1 MKRIAVLCVG
11 NDCPGLNAAIRAV
24 VMKGSEIGIEILGVK
39 DGFEGLFTDKID
51 VLTKSSVSG
60 ILHRGGTILGT
71 SLFAP
76 QEPEDLQKVAKKL
89 EQYSITS
96 FLILG
101 GRLGVK
107 AALKLAKENI
117 PSILVPATIDND
129 LPFTDFSIGF
139 FTAIEHVREALDM
152 LHATAE
158 SHHRVM
164 IVETMGKPGGW
175 IAVTGGLAGGADYVI
190 TNAESV
196 DQEDLLNKIRSRYES
211 QKRFSIVVVESGTI
225 LPEQIYQITG
235 TDERTPAAQV
245 IGAFIERELKDIG
258 IEWRYT
264 NLGYLQRGGTP
275 VCMDRI
281 IATQMSTRA
290 VEMVKSARVYHA
302 LGMRGLTVTEVP
314 YSETMVNVKIVDEQ
328 LRGLAKLFY

>member
-1 MKRIAVLCVG
+1 MKRIAILCVG
-11 NDCPGLNAAIRAV
+11 NDCPGLNAAIRAT
-24 VMKGSEIGIEILGVK
+24 VMKGSEVGIEILGVK
-39 DGFEGLFTDKID
+39 DGFEGLFSDKID
-51 VLTKSSVSG
+51 VMTKSSVSG

-71 SLFAP
+71 SLFVP
-76 QEPEDLQKVAKKL
+76 QEDEDVQKVMKKFQ
-89 EQYSITS
+89 QYSITS

-107 AALKLAKENI
+107 AALKLAKANI
-117 PSILVPATIDND
+117 PSVLVPATIDND

-175 IAVTGGLAGGADYVI
+175 IAVTGGLAGGADYVV

-196 DQEDLLNKIRSRYES
+196 DHQDLLNKIRSRYES
-211 QKRFSIVVVESGTI
+211 QKRFSIVVVESGAV
-225 LPEQIYQITG
+225 LPKEMYEITG
-235 TDERTPAAQV
+235 TDEKTPAAQV
-245 IGAFIERELKDIG
+245 IGTFIEKQLRDIS

-264 NLGYLQRGGTP
+264 NLGYLQRGGSP

-314 YSETMVNVKIVDEQ
+314 YYETMINVKIVDEQ
-328 LRGLAKLFY
+328 LRSLAKLFY

>member
-11 NDCPGLNAAIRAV
+11 NDCPGLNAAIRAA
-24 VMKGSEIGIEILGVK
+24 VMKGCEVGIEIVGVK
-39 DGFEGLFTDKID
+39 DGFEGLLTDKLD
-51 VLTKSSVSG
+51 VMTKSSVSG

-71 SLFAP
+71 SLFVP
-76 QEPEDLQKVAKKL
+76 QEDEEIKKVMKKF

-101 GRLGVK
+101 GRLGAK
-107 AALKLAKENI
+107 AALKLTKVNI
-117 PSILVPATIDND
+117 PSVLVPATIDND

-164 IVETMGKPGGW
+164 IVETMGKPSGW

-190 TNAESV
+190 TDAEPIN
-196 DQEDLLNKIRSRYES
+196 QEDLLNKIRSRYES

-225 LPEQIYQITG
+225 LPKEMYEMTG

-245 IGAFIERELKDIG
+245 IGVYIEKRLKDIG

-264 NLGYLQRGGTP
+264 NLGYLQRGGSP

-314 YSETMVNVKIVDEQ
+314 YSETMVNVKVVDEY
-328 LRGLAKLFY
+328 LRSLAKLFY

>member
-1 MKRIAVLCVG
+1 MKRIALLCVG
-11 NDCPGLNAAIRAV
+11 NDCPGLNAAIRASV
-24 VMKGSEIGIEILGVK
+24 VKGSEIGIEILGVK
-39 DGFEGLFTDKID
+39 DGFEGFLTDKID

-71 SLFAP
+71 SLFVP
-76 QEPEDLQKVAKKL
+76 QEDEDIQKVAKKF

-96 FLILG
+96 LLIFG

-107 AALKLAKENI
+107 AALRLARANI
-117 PSILVPATIDND
+117 PSVLVPATIDND

-139 FTAIEHVREALDM
+139 FTAIEHVKEALDM

-175 IAVTGGLAGGADYVI
+175 IAVTGGLAGGADYVV
-190 TNAESV
+190 TNAESF
-196 DQEDLLNKIRSRYES
+196 DPDDLIRKIRKRYES
-211 QKRFSIVVVESGTI
+211 QKRFSIVVVESGTV
-225 LPEQIYQITG
+225 LPKEIYQFTE
-235 TDERTPAAQV
+235 TDEKTPAAEV
-245 IGAFIERELKDIG
+245 VGIYIERQLKDIG

-264 NLGYLQRGGTP
+264 NLGYLQRGGSP

-290 VEMVKSARVYHA
+290 VEMVRSARVYHA

-314 YSETMVNVKIVDEQ
+314 YSETMINVKIVDEQ
-328 LRGLAKLFY
+328 LRNLAKLFY

>member
-11 NDCPGLNAAIRAV
+11 NDCPGLNAAIRAT
-24 VMKGSEIGIEILGVK
+24 VMKGCEVGIEIVGVK
-39 DGFEGLFTDKID
+39 DGFEGLLTDKLD
-51 VLTKSSVSG
+51 VMTKSSVSG

-71 SLFAP
+71 SLFVP
-76 QEPEDLQKVAKKL
+76 QEDEEIKKIMKKF
-89 EQYSITS
+89 EQYSVTS

-101 GRLGVK
+101 GRLGAK
-107 AALKLAKENI
+107 AALKLAKVNI

-164 IVETMGKPGGW
+164 IVETMGKPSGW

-190 TNAESV
+190 TDAEPIN
-196 DQEDLLNKIRSRYES
+196 QEDLLNKIRSRYES

-225 LPEQIYQITG
+225 LPKEMYEMTG

-245 IGAFIERELKDIG
+245 IGIYIEKQLKDIG

-264 NLGYLQRGGTP
+264 NLGYLQRGGSP

-314 YSETMVNVKIVDEQ
+314 YSETMVNVKVVDEY
-328 LRGLAKLFY
+328 LRSLAKLFY